1 MKRALIVLLLV
12 LASCKQE
19 HGNAQHGKELMQKYG
34 CTACHEIP
42 GVPGPR
48 GSVGPPLD
56 HMAAR
61 TTIAGKFP
69 NNPET
74 MMKWLQNPQSLDPQ
88 NTMPN
93 LNVTPEDSRDMA
105 AYLYTLK

>member
-1 MKRALIVLLLV
+1 MKRAFVLLLV
-12 LASCKQE
+12 LAACKQE
-19 HGNAQHGKELMQKYG
+19 NGNAQHGKELMQKYG
-34 CTACHEIP
+34 CTSCHEIP

-61 TTIAGKFP
+61 TTIAGKFA

-74 MMKWLQNPQSLDPQ
+74 IMKWLQNPRAWTHRTRCPISMSHLRTAGTWPHSC
-88 NTMPN
+88 TH
-93 LNVTPEDSRDMA
+93 
-105 AYLYTLK
+105 